1 MITYEKMIMVFV
13 MSTGWTVLA
22 ITRVATMNDMAHW
35 QETMRPLYVEGGTMV
50 ILFREIGV
58 E

>member
-35 QETMRPLYVEGGTMV
+35 QEMMRPLDIEGGTMA
-50 ILFREIGV
+50 ILF
-58 E
+58 